1 MEVILG
7 MKFKEI
13 INSVSFE
20 DIKKSMANENAISF
34 NDSNRSKNRQP
45 IADSFSAKEA
55 KRNVAAYAKLIT
67 EHVGYDAF
75 SADNI
80 QKFQEGIENLYNGI
94 SSSIPA
100 PEFAKQLKK
109 LQAYI
114 MDNHCTLITPT
125 YEHARQDSET
135 EQPKA
140 AQLKKEKIEGYS
152 PLYSEALY
160 NGKVCSLSSLSEQQQ
175 EQAQKICEIGQINR
189 NGEKILLVQ
198 IPSFGDRDDSYQ
210 QWQNFIENFD
220 KIYGENGKDWD
231 RIILDVRGNPGGE
244 DKPISHIAQR
254 TYGNYVNSYKRCEI
268 MDSKLSDYIY
278 KQHGIF
284 TKFRP
289 ENLKVLPRKKFS
301 NKKRALFDETKTY
314 YTFNEKQGYKGSI
327 DILIDREVGSAAESA
342 YTLFYHHPK
351 IRYIGENTKGMQQYQ
366 QGYTNLPC
374 GYGLRLGVTK
384 LTYWDK
390 DGENIE
396 CIGHKPDIHCP
407 SADALNE
414 ALTNPLA
421 PFGHKL
427 NEPVPNEAK
436 TPAPNGVNPYNP
448 KESEKRKSYSAI
460 YVEPELERIELENIN
475 APRTLLKTLASSSSA
490 HSSEAK
496 NKIPPAFYH
505 QKTGRT

>member
-1 MEVILG
+1 
-7 MKFKEI
+7 MKLKEI

-20 DIKKSMANENAISF
+20 DIKKSMANENAILF
-34 NDSNRSKNRQP
+34 NDSNRSKSRLP

-55 KRNVAAYAKLIT
+55 KRNVSAYAKLIT
-67 EHVGYDAF
+67 EHVGYDGF
-75 SADNI
+75 GADNI

-94 SSSIPA
+94 SSPIPA
-100 PEFAKQLKK
+100 SEFAKQLKK

-231 RIILDVRGNPGGE
+231 RIILDVRGNPEGE

-289 ENLKVLPRKKFS
+289 ENLKVLPRKNFS

-342 YTLFYHHPK
+342 YTLFIITPK
-351 IRYIGENTKGMQQYQ
+351 FAILEKTQKGCNNISK
-366 QGYTNLPC
+366 GT
-374 GYGLRLGVTK
+374 R
-384 LTYWDK
+384 TYL
-390 DGENIE
+390 
-396 CIGHKPDIHCP
+396 
-407 SADALNE
+407 ADMDCA
-414 ALTNPLA
+414 
-421 PFGHKL
+421 
-427 NEPVPNEAK
+427 
-436 TPAPNGVNPYNP
+436 
-448 KESEKRKSYSAI
+448 
-460 YVEPELERIELENIN
+460 
-475 APRTLLKTLASSSSA
+475 
-490 HSSEAK
+490 
-496 NKIPPAFYH
+496 
-505 QKTGRT
+505 

>member
-1 MEVILG
+1 

-13 INSVSFE
+13 VDSVSFE
-20 DIKKSMANENAISF
+20 DIKKSMASEKAISF
-34 NDSNRSKNRQP
+34 NDSNRSKTHQSM
-45 IADSFSAKEA
+45 ADSFSAEEA
-55 KRNVAAYAKLIT
+55 RKNIAAYAKLIT
-67 EHVGYDAF
+67 EHVGYDGF
-75 SADNI
+75 GADNI
-80 QKFQEGIENLYNGI
+80 QKFQEGIENLYNSI
-94 SSSIPA
+94 QSPIPA
-100 PEFAKQLKK
+100 PEFAQKLKK

-125 YEHARQDSET
+125 YEHDSQDFENELPKPA
-135 EQPKA
+135 EQK
-140 AQLKKEKIEGYS
+140 KIEGYS
-152 PLYSEALY
+152 HLYSEVVY
-160 NGKVCSLSSLSEQQQ
+160 DGKVCSLSSLSEQQQ
-175 EQAQKICEIGQINR
+175 KAAEKICEIGQINR
-189 NGEKILLVQ
+189 NGERILLVQ
-198 IPSFGDRDDSYQ
+198 IPSFGDRDGSYE

-231 RIILDVRGNPGGE
+231 RIILDVRGNLGGE

-284 TKFRP
+284 TRFRP
-289 ENLKVLPRKKFS
+289 ENLDILPRRNFS

-314 YTFNEKQGYKGSI
+314 YTFNEMQGYKGSI
-327 DILIDREVGSAAESA
+327 DILIDKDVGSAAESA

-366 QGYTNLPC
+366 QGWTNLPC

-396 CIGHKPDIHCP
+396 CIGHKPDIYCP
-407 SADALNE
+407 SANALNE

-421 PFGHKL
+421 PFQHKL
-427 NEPVPNEAK
+427 NEPVPNKAK
-436 TPAPNGVNPYNP
+436 TPAPNGINPYDP
-448 KESEKRKSYSAI
+448 KEPEKRKSYSAR
-460 YVEPELERIELENIN
+460 YVEPELERIEFENIN
-475 APRTLLKTLASSSSA
+475 AYPRTLLKTLAELSLT
-490 HSSEAK
+490 HSSKAK
-496 NKIPPAFYH
+496 NKNVNRPIIYR
-505 QKTGRT
+505 KTTGRS